1 MKYGIKHKDNPN
13 EYRMQQSRERRRT
26 QPIRYLFSQAKYR
39 AKQKGIEF
47 SIDFEDLIVPEYCP
61 VFGIKLEFKEG
72 RRHDGSFSLDRL
84 DNSKG
89 YTKDNTRVIS
99 WKANQYKG
107 NLTVE
112 EVESLLKYM
121 KGIIY

>member
-1 MKYGIKHKDNPN
+1 MKYEVSHIS
-13 EYRMQQSRERRRT
+13 E
-26 QPIRYLFSQAKYR
+26 
-39 AKQKGIEF
+39 
-47 SIDFEDLIVPEYCP
+47 
-61 VFGIKLEFKEG
+61 
-72 RRHDGSFSLDRL
+72 
-84 DNSKG
+84 G

-107 NLTVE
+107 NMTVE